1 MNTIKIILL
10 SVCCAA
16 VVPAA
21 SQRVYTLDECREMA
35 LRENARMK
43 ISRGDLSAA
52 EQEKKEAFANFLPE
66 VSVTGIGLK
75 ADDGL
80 LQMEMAP
87 GQRMKLVEDGLGIG
101 VTATLPIYAG
111 GMVYNGN
118 KLAKIGVEVG
128 ELKLRQTENEVRLT
142 VEQYYWQI
150 VVLEAKLR
158 TVEAVEQQLARIAED
173 VAAAVEA
180 GVTNRNDLLQV
191 NLRKNDMR
199 STRMDLDNTL
209 ALCKMVLA
217 QFIGA
222 EQSAVD
228 VASSIR
234 DELPAAPGYL
244 RTDHDAALG
253 QTPEYQLLNKN
264 VEAGRLQKRMALG
277 EHLPKVAVGGGYLY
291 NDFMGFSQ
299 NRFLGF
305 VSVSVPISWKAPH
318 SVRKQRY
325 RYQNALTQLDDGGE
339 QLVIRMQKAWN
350 DLENAYQQ
358 ILIAANSIEQSTE
371 NLRLNEDY
379 YNAGTSTMSDL
390 LDAQTLFR
398 QSRDRYAEAWSQYE
412 IKKTEYLQA
421 TGR

>member
-1 MNTIKIILL
+1 M
-10 SVCCAA
+10 
-16 VVPAA
+16 
-21 SQRVYTLDECREMA
+21 
-35 LRENARMK
+35 
-43 ISRGDLSAA
+43 
-52 EQEKKEAFANFLPE
+52 
-66 VSVTGIGLK
+66 
-75 ADDGL
+75 
-80 LQMEMAP
+80 
-87 GQRMKLVEDGLGIG
+87 
-101 VTATLPIYAG
+101 
-111 GMVYNGN
+111 
-118 KLAKIGVEVG
+118 
-128 ELKLRQTENEVRLT
+128 
-142 VEQYYWQI
+142 
-150 VVLEAKLR
+150 
-158 TVEAVEQQLARIAED
+158 EAVEQQLTRIAED

-209 ALCKMVLA
+209 ALCKMMLA

-228 VASSIR
+228 VASSIG

-253 QTPEYQLLNKN
+253 LTPEYQLLNKN

-291 NDFMGFSQ
+291 NDFTGFSQ

-379 YNAGTSTMSDL
+379 YSAGTSTMSDL

>member
-66 VSVTGIGLK
+66 VSATGIGLK

-128 ELKLRQTENEVRLT
+128 ELKLRQTEHEVRLT
-142 VEQYYWQI
+142 VAQYYWQI

-158 TVEAVEQQLARIAED
+158 TLEAVEQQLARIAED

-180 GVTNRNDLLQV
+180 GVTSRNDLLQV

-209 ALCKMVLA
+209 ALCKMMLA

-228 VASSIR
+228 VASSIG

-244 RTDHDAALG
+244 RTDHDAAPGL
-253 QTPEYQLLNKN
+253 TPDYQL
-264 VEAGRLQKRMALG
+264 
-277 EHLPKVAVGGGYLY
+277 
-291 NDFMGFSQ
+291 
-299 NRFLGF
+299 
-305 VSVSVPISWKAPH
+305 
-318 SVRKQRY
+318 
-325 RYQNALTQLDDGGE
+325 
-339 QLVIRMQKAWN
+339 
-350 DLENAYQQ
+350 
-358 ILIAANSIEQSTE
+358 
-371 NLRLNEDY
+371 
-379 YNAGTSTMSDL
+379 
-390 LDAQTLFR
+390 
-398 QSRDRYAEAWSQYE
+398 
-412 IKKTEYLQA
+412 
-421 TGR
+421 